1 MPLPLIAVLES
12 GFELVDIGLD
22 RMDAF
27 MKERAKHY
35 AETARR
41 VGLVR

>member
-1 MPLPLIAVLES
+1 LLAVLGS
-12 GFELVDIGLD
+12 GFEPVDIGVD